1 MISDFDRYEDWTE
14 SVVSY
19 EEQEEIARVCEQ
31 SLSQAAEVEFGN
43 EIEYCV
49 LDFETSGFS
58 PRVGARVIELGA
70 AIVRDKT
77 IIDEFT
83 TLCCPQPGFTFP
95 KKITEVTSIKPNM
108 LHVEGIPTCQEAMR
122 KLSNFIGDRIIIAH
136 NASFDWRFL
145 VAEFERYEIS
155 IPSGLPVCTLILS
168 KRLLPKQ
175 STYRLASLAE
185 LIDFTPPSNCS
196 YHRAMTD
203 VYATTELWFH
213 LQDLAQESRED
224 LVKAGE
230 IKPPKQKKNATNDH
244 KDNIKTKGKESRF
257 KNTPIIVATA
267 SATTAVRMSL
277 EEEKAKAKI
286 YRDLHF
292 PPKIGTTTTSTIV
305 KPPRP
310 PKVESKP
317 SKELTAPV
325 VEYFFY
331 DSTPIIPVFPPGNIL
346 AAKNVIVKDTQPW
359 RDSYELFQS
368 NKKSFQEVVNEHPRN
383 LARSTVFNHML
394 DAFRQGNA
402 VDLLRLVE
410 CTKEVYPVPSSE
422 ECQIFKNSLAH
433 MNIDPTV
440 DGSWFLAP
448 VLQQAYPAAC
458 STDDK
463 SFKQMMYSKLKWYQ
477 LIMFH
482 GISLTS
488 DST

>member
-1 MISDFDRYEDWTE
+1 MISDIDRYEDWTE
-14 SVVSY
+14 SLVSY
-19 EEQEEIARVCEQ
+19 EDQEEINRVCEQ
-31 SLSQAAEVEFGN
+31 SLSQAAEVEFAD

-58 PRVGARVIELGA
+58 PRVGARIIELGA

-122 KLSNFIGDRIIIAH
+122 KLSNFIGDRVIIAH

-168 KRLLPKQ
+168 KRLLPEQ

-230 IKPPKQKKNATNDH
+230 IKPPKQKKKNRKETTKRHKSTVPYLSDTN
-244 KDNIKTKGKESRF
+244 ESTTTEQVVSGGGSQVF
-257 KNTPIIVATA
+257 TA
-267 SATTAVRMSL
+267 A
-277 EEEKAKAKI
+277 EEKARAIEYKNI
-286 YRDLHF
+286 HF
-292 PPKIGTTTTSTIV
+292 PPKATITPYPLKSPKKDVPLTTKIFGSSSENRVFT
-305 KPPRP
+305 
-310 PKVESKP
+310 
-317 SKELTAPV
+317 
-325 VEYFFY
+325 FY
-331 DSTPIIPVFPPGNIL
+331 DSPPIVPVFPAGNLLI
-346 AAKNVIVKDTQPW
+346 ARNVVVKKTEPW
-359 RDSYELFQS
+359 RDSYELFQFT
-368 NKKSFQEVVNEHPRN
+368 NKNFEEVVSEHPRK
-383 LARSTVFNHML
+383 LARSTIFNHIL
-394 DAFRQGNA
+394 DAFKQGEV
-402 VDLLRLVE
+402 VDLLRL
-410 CTKEVYPVPSSE
+410 
-422 ECQIFKNSLAH
+422 A
-433 MNIDPTV
+433 
-440 DGSWFLAP
+440 
-448 VLQQAYPAAC
+448 
-458 STDDK
+458 
-463 SFKQMMYSKLKWYQ
+463 
-477 LIMFH
+477 
-482 GISLTS
+482 
-488 DST
+488 